1 MRDEFADHDLAVV
14 TVSVGASPEGIA
26 EALNEAG
33 VLLPTLV
40 DERAEVMEAYRVSG
54 TPTTYLIGEDGTV
67 LMSDVGYSSD
77 KEDELRGEIRQL
89 LEE

>member
-40 DERAEVMEAYRVSG
+40 DERAEVMEA
-54 TPTTYLIGEDGTV
+54 
-67 LMSDVGYSSD
+67 
-77 KEDELRGEIRQL
+77 
-89 LEE
+89 